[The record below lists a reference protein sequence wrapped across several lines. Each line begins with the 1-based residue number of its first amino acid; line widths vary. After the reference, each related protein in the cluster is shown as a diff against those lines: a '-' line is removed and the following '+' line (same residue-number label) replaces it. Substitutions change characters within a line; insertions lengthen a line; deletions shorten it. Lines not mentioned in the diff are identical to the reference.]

1 MKTGGGG
8 VPWAHRAAPQ
18 PGGCRRCNG
27 REAGSQD
34 HVCEE
39 DRGEGV
45 RAGEPGT
52 HVSCVPG
59 AQGQG
64 FRERREVGVKG
75 PGSQPGQ
82 WVAGP
87 GGKLGW
93 QQGAERG
100 PGGWESSKPESVV
113 LCVEV
118 MQGWLPKA
126 MGLPFGQW
134 GRRRSCH
141 MPGSAPGSRE
151 SASTFFS
158 LCILEIAFKW
168 YHTSLLK
175 LLVVLAIYFPSNW
188 AFQAASNL

>member
-52 HVSCVPG
+52 HVSWVPG

-64 FRERREVGVKG
+64 FS
-75 PGSQPGQ
+75 PH
-82 WVAGP
+82 VAQLALLCFMLT
-87 GGKLGW
+87 GGTI
-93 QQGAERG
+93 
-100 PGGWESSKPESVV
+100 V
-113 LCVEV
+113 L
-118 MQGWLPKA
+118 
-126 MGLPFGQW
+126 
-134 GRRRSCH
+134 
-141 MPGSAPGSRE
+141 
-151 SASTFFS
+151 
-158 LCILEIAFKW
+158 
-168 YHTSLLK
+168 
-175 LLVVLAIYFPSNW
+175 
-188 AFQAASNL
+188 